1 VIVEVAVVSY
11 SNTPVVN
18 YVPTLVIHANA
29 AAARNLADQL
39 EHCGF
44 TADTAASGPPA
55 ISAVRARY
63 YGSIVFVGD
72 ASHSPDLQCI
82 AELRRRVPRTWII
95 AISSTAPRDTRELFL
110 RYGVDA
116 LIATPFSVQD
126 LASRLFAFSLR
137 SRPP

>member
-1 VIVEVAVVSY
+1 MSY
-11 SNTPVVN
+11 SNTPVGQ

-29 AAARNLADQL
+29 AAAQRLADQL
-39 EHCGF
+39 KHCGI
-44 TADTAASGPPA
+44 TADTAATGPA
-55 ISAVRARY
+55 AVSAVRARY

-72 ASHSPDLQCI
+72 ASHPPDLQCI
-82 AELRRRVPRTWII
+82 AELRRRVPRAWII

-116 LIATPFSVQD
+116 LLVTPFSVQD